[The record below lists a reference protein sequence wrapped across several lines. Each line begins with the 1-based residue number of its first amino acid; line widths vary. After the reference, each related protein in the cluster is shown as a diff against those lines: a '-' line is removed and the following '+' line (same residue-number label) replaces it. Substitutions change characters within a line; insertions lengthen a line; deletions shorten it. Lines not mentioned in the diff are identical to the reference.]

1 MFAMPFSQVLSQW
14 MSSFN
19 FFLDISKFGRFFFPV
34 KILTPQGPS
43 YFLHGPNQKISLPR
57 RKTRCFYPTTMGVLN
72 AKVRALRKLTP
83 KVATLKMS
91 RFTVYLWPGWSD
103 PLKPG
108 VWNIPLYM
116 PDHSP
121 FYVRVNHTQFG
132 RLKLTPKSATP
143 SKNGCF
149 IVSRSIK
156 KLPKFTFF
164 LVAENIKSMNS

>member
-1 MFAMPFSQVLSQW
+1 MNVQ
-14 MSSFN
+14 
-19 FFLDISKFGRFFFPV
+19 IKFFFWYLKIWPIFFFV

-91 RFTVYLWPGWSD
+91 RFAVYLWPGWSD
-103 PLKPG
+103 PLQPK
-108 VWNIPLYM
+108 VRNIPLYM
-116 PDHSP
+116 PDHSL
-121 FYVRVNHTQFG
+121 FYGRVNHTQFG
-132 RLKLTPKSATP
+132 RPKLTPKSATP

-156 KLPKFTFF
+156 KLQKLLFTWW
-164 LVAENIKSMNS
+164 LKI

>member
-1 MFAMPFSQVLSQW
+1 

-19 FFLDISKFGRFFFPV
+19 FFLISQNLADFFFV
-34 KILTPQGPS
+34 KILTPHSPRN
-43 YFLHGPNQKISLPR
+43 FLRGPNQKISLPR

-91 RFTVYLWPGWSD
+91 RFAVYLWPGWSD
-103 PLKPG
+103 PLHPKAR
-108 VWNIPLYM
+108 NIPLYM
-116 PDHSP
+116 PDDSL
-121 FYVRVNHTQFG
+121 FYGGVIFLQFG
-132 RLKLTPKSATP
+132 PQKLTPKSATP

-156 KLPKFTFF
+156 KLQKLLFTWW
-164 LVAENIKSMNS
+164 LKI